1 MKLSALAKKPQLEK
15 IIIDNEEIVEKYG
28 EAPEFYIY
36 DRYEMDVYMRLM
48 NTEENDFLKMSQV
61 CKELVMDETGKTM
74 LEKDDILPGDIS
86 IKVVETVIQHL
97 GNAVNQTLVA

>member
-15 IIIDNEEIVEKYG
+15 ITIDDEAIVEKYG
-28 EAPEFYIY
+28 ESPEFYIY

-48 NTEENDFLKMSQV
+48 NTEENDFHRMSQV
-61 CKELVMDETGKTM
+61 CKELIMNEDGTPM

-97 GNAVNQTLVA
+97 GNAVNQTLAA